1 MDDRDR
7 AWLPLH
13 TLLEAAPFRDLRVD
27 CTAVGLSTLGDG
39 AIRVDEILHLDG
51 EIHEEPATLQSH
63 CASLI
68 AIWAAV
74 RAPSVVDLGKC
85 SCIGRRVLL
94 GSPTL
99 GRRFAIHAAAL
110 GTERLLFVVISSTNR
125 WPDVERAKDLTV
137 RLARMAQ
144 QVHGAAEV
152 GHRVRPARVN
162 RARNWYRFTA
172 REDEI
177 LKLITTGLSNKQ
189 IARTL
194 GSSPNTVR
202 NQIHALFRKTGVS
215 NRTELALRIAA
226 TG

>member
-1 MDDRDR
+1 MDASDRT
-7 AWLPLH
+7 WLPLH
-13 TLLEAAPFRDLRVD
+13 TLLTAPPFRDLHVD

-39 AIRVDEILHLDG
+39 AIRVDEILHLEG

-85 SCIGRRVLL
+85 TCIGRRVLL

-110 GTERLLFVVISSTNR
+110 GAERLLFVVISSTNR
-125 WPDVERAKDLTV
+125 WSDVERAKDLTARLV
-137 RLARMAQ
+137 RVAQ
-144 QVHGAAEV
+144 RLHGTVDAEV
-152 GHRVRPARVN
+152 TRPPHAH

-172 REDEI
+172 REGEI
-177 LKLITTGLSNKQ
+177 LKLITAGLSNKQ
-189 IARTL
+189 IARAL

-215 NRTELALRIAA
+215 NRTELALRVAA